1 MLKKW
6 KLVDTKLLCSSK
18 FLSVFDDKV
27 ILPSG
32 KKIDFTKILL
42 QDFVSVLAITEDD
55 KIIMIEILRY
65 PRNCASLEIPSGHI
79 EKGET
84 PKESAVRELVEETGY
99 QAEQIK
105 QLFSFNPLS
114 RSTQEAYI
122 FLSKKLKKGTQRL
135 DDTEQINVK
144 LVPVSEIEKM
154 LTEGKITHAP
164 TLLALQ
170 RYLLEKYKDSSPCD
184 T

>member
-6 KLVDTKLLCSSK
+6 KLVDTKLLFSSD

-32 KKIDFTKILL
+32 KKIEFTKILL
-42 QDFVSVLAITEDD
+42 KDFVSVLAITKDD

-84 PKESAVRELVEETGY
+84 PKDSAVRELGEETGY
-99 QAEQIK
+99 EAEQIK

-114 RSTQEAYI
+114 RSTQKAYI
-122 FLSKKLKKGTQRL
+122 FLAKNLKKGTQRL
-135 DDTEQINVK
+135 EDTEQIDVK
-144 LVPVSEIEKM
+144 LIPVNNIEKM

-170 RYLLEKYKDSSPCD
+170 RYLLTKNRDL
-184 T
+184 